1 MWQPLTQCKDLGRG
15 RIVGKEIRVVSSPCG
30 GFLQEKAILA
40 QKWAHKSELG
50 GGEEVCSGSLG
61 RSAWER
67 ARCVVGFR
75 LGQQAGGDGKASSHP
90 TGKFSSLSPNHL
102 GSKVAITEAE
112 EQSSMEK
119 RMGGAAFHHLT
130 TAAVGKWGAR
140 KGKGSPGSVHD
151 GVGALL
157 EGWAADGELSFGTS
171 GWRRKE
177 RLKDDSCTVKAPKEG
192 VFFPQQRKP
201 EHV

>member
-1 MWQPLTQCKDLGRG
+1 MGR
-15 RIVGKEIRVVSSPCG
+15 
-30 GFLQEKAILA
+30 
-40 QKWAHKSELG
+40 
-50 GGEEVCSGSLG
+50 
-61 RSAWER
+61 RSAQGPWAGQSGKGQGEWWDSGW
-67 ARCVVGFR
+67 ASR
-75 LGQQAGGDGKASSHP
+75 LGGDGKASSHP

-119 RMGGAAFHHLT
+119 RMGGAAFRHLT
-130 TAAVGKWGAR
+130 TAALGKWGAR

-157 EGWAADGELSFGTS
+157 AGWAADGELSFGNS

-192 VFFPQQRKP
+192 VFFPQ
-201 EHV
+201 